1 MARTFSSLLQM
12 QRKPRSP
19 KLKWKHP
26 QNFRT
31 MEHSEYKDK
40 HFHVVVSYWK
50 EDGSIC
56 NVEVGPKARL
66 TDEQIAE
73 RVKELNENDD
83 HLERKIFPVDK
94 ELSQVIYFLT
104 RERARDKQS
113 YADRVQELINNIRIL
128 RDDVEETFEAIKEEI
143 EREKLKK

>member
-1 MARTFSSLLQM
+1 
-12 QRKPRSP
+12 
-19 KLKWKHP
+19 
-26 QNFRT
+26 

-66 TDEQIAE
+66 SDEQIAE

-128 RDDVEETFEAIKEEI
+128 RDDVEETFESIKEEI
-143 EREKLKK
+143 ERENSNK